1 MLACVYFS
9 NRKDAFIFYQIF
21 FDCARHDLKGD
32 IKEDKNKWYVV
43 VQENGRSLLSE
54 MGQAIIE
61 ILNKRKLNAWME
73 GVLRHRFY
81 YDDPDEIDRVI
92 RLSVKIKKDPPEGVQ
107 LPNIEKE
114 MERFVKRKV
123 FERSYSDFDELSAS
137 CLKYIYSELL
147 DFTGKLLDEY
157 KLEEAHQ
164 MMVDSWRRRVK
175 NKVSGVPLL
184 HVTYDKGLKYYFPEG
199 NPVGRAELINYLD
212 SHPDPMIQNLPE
224 DPGILPAL
232 IYSPE
237 ELMIYADEQGEAKLE
252 LLMNIFEEK
261 AVWKPLSFF
270 PFLKA

>member
-1 MLACVYFS
+1 MACVYFS
-9 NRKDAFIFYQIF
+9 NRKEAFIFYQIL
-21 FDCARHDLKGD
+21 FDSYSRRELKGE
-32 IKEDKNKWYVV
+32 IKEEKSKWYVYLN
-43 VQENGRSLLSE
+43 ENSISS
-54 MGQAIIE
+54 MTDIGQAILD
-61 ILNKRKLNAWME
+61 ILYKRKLNAWME

-81 YDDPDEIDRVI
+81 YDDAKEIERMI
-92 RLSVKIKKDPPEGVQ
+92 RLSTKLKADPPEGVT
-107 LPNIEKE
+107 LPAIDQEI
-114 MERFVKRKV
+114 ERFVKRKV
-123 FERSYSDFDELSAS
+123 FEHAYSDFDELSAS
-137 CLKYIYSELL
+137 CLEYIYSDLL

-175 NKVSGVPLL
+175 NKSSGVPLL
-184 HVTYDKGLKYYFPEG
+184 HVKYDSEIKYYFPEG
-199 NPVGRAELINYLD
+199 NTVGRAELLNYLG

-224 DPGILPAL
+224 DLGILPAL

-237 ELMIYADEQGEAKLE
+237 ELMIYSDQQGEAKLE

>member
-1 MLACVYFS
+1 MYFS
-9 NRKDAFIFYQIF
+9 NRKDAFIFYQIIL
-21 FDCARHDLKGD
+21 DCYARHDLKGD
-32 IKEDKNKWYVV
+32 IQEEKNKWYV
-43 VQENGRSLLSE
+43 QLHESGGSLLSE
-54 MGQAIIE
+54 ISQAVNE
-61 ILNKRKLNAWME
+61 ILSKRKLNAWME

-81 YDDPDEIDRVI
+81 YDDPKEIERVI
-92 RLSVKIKKDPPEGVQ
+92 RMSIKLKKDPPEGVC
-107 LPNIEKE
+107 LPAIEEE
-114 MERFVKRKV
+114 MERFIKRKV
-123 FERSYSDFDELSAS
+123 FERSYSDFDQLSAS
-137 CLKYIYSELL
+137 CLQHIYSDLL

-175 NKVSGVPLL
+175 SKASGVPLL
-184 HVTYDKGLKYYFPEG
+184 HVRYDQGIKYYFPEG
-199 NPVGRAELINYLD
+199 NPVGRGELLNYLE

-224 DPGILPAL
+224 DLGILPAL

-261 AVWKPLSFF
+261 AVWKPLSYF